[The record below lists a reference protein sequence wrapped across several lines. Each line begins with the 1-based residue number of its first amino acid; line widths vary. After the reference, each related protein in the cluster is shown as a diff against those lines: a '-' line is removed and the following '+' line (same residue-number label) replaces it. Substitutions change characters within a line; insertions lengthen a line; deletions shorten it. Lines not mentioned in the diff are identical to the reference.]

1 MRLYPDRL
9 ILRVGYA
16 LADALTLIWLVLWV
30 KVAEFIYNTVMALTV
45 VAQSITHAGEVINAL
60 IVNFQVEAQHNI
72 PFIGD
77 WLASLGR
84 QFNNAGGPFVQ
95 FGGATAVAIHNLAV
109 ALALLIGG
117 PPLLAGLLTYVPW
130 RWTHTREF
138 SSLHTV
144 IRRVPA
150 PDEAATLQVLAA
162 RALYTLPFH
171 VLLQYSRNPIQE
183 FAAGKYENLARATM
197 AQQGLDLDRYIAPA
211 ALPEPSDE
219 PPLT

>member
-9 ILRVGYA
+9 TLRVGYA
-16 LADALTLIWLVLWV
+16 GGDALTLIWLVLWL
-30 KVAEFIYNTVMALTV
+30 KVAEFRSHTAPPPALNV
-45 VAQSITHAGEVINAL
+45 VAQSITHAVKVINAL
-60 IVNFQVEAQHNI
+60 ILNFQVEAQHNI

-77 WLASLGR
+77 WIAGLGR

-117 PPLLAGLLTYVPW
+117 TTPAGWVTDAARSPW

-144 IRRVPA
+144 IRCVPA
-150 PDEAATLQVLAA
+150 PDPAATLQVLAA

-171 VLLQYSRNPIQE
+171 APLQYSRNPIQGLPP
-183 FAAGKYENLARATM
+183 AHTNRPSPPWLNMAWILTAT
-197 AQQGLDLDRYIAPA
+197 LPRS
-211 ALPEPSDE
+211 ALPEPR
-219 PPLT
+219 